1 MYPRILDIPHESR
14 QSFFLFGPRGT
25 GKTTWLKQ
33 RFPDAVYLDLLD
45 HALYLELLAQPQRL
59 RNLIP
64 PGHDGWVVLDEV
76 QRTPLVL
83 NEVHRLIEET
93 GGRFILT
100 GSSARSLRRRGVNL
114 LGGRAHTHRLYP
126 LTALEAAADFS
137 LPRALIHGQ
146 LPSVYTQPDPERYL
160 ASYVENYLRQEVIEE
175 GRARNL
181 AAFGRFLESA
191 SFSQAAPLNV
201 AEVARDVGVD
211 RKTASAYF
219 DLLEDLLIASRVPV
233 FTRRAKRR
241 MTVHPKFYLFDAGVY
256 RAIRPSGPVDRPE
269 EIDGAALE
277 TLVFHELRAAIA
289 YRSLK
294 LELFFWRTAAGAE
307 VDFVA
312 YGGDGLYAIEVK
324 RSRTVRHADLRGL
337 RQFKSDYPMARCLL
351 LFGGDRREYRDGI
364 ELLPVEEAMFRSK
377 LDKEGDLLPLST
389 SVAGAGRKEK
399 G

>member
-1 MYPRILDIPHESR
+1 MYPRTLQIPGAAR

-45 HALYLELLAQPQRL
+45 HALYLELLAGPQRL
-59 RNLIP
+59 RDLIP
-64 PGHDGWVVLDEV
+64 PGHEGWVVLDEV

-83 NEVHRLIEET
+83 NEVHRLIEAA
-93 GGRFILT
+93 GRRFILT

-114 LGGRAHTHRLYP
+114 LGGRARTYRLYP
-126 LTALEAAADFS
+126 LTASETGADF
-137 LPRALIHGQ
+137 LLRRALVHGQ
-146 LPSVYTQPDPERYL
+146 LPSVYTQPDPDNYL

-175 GRARNL
+175 GRTRNL
-181 AAFGRFLESA
+181 AAFSRFLESA

-201 AEVARDVGVD
+201 AQVARDVGVD
-211 RKTASAYF
+211 RKTAAAYF

-233 FTRRAKRR
+233 FARRAKRR
-241 MTVHPKFYLFDAGVY
+241 VTVHPKFYLFDAGVY
-256 RAIRPSGPVDRPE
+256 RAIRPSGPLDSPE

-277 TLVFHELRAAIA
+277 TLVYHELRAAIA

-294 LELFFWRTAAGAE
+294 LELFFWRTVAGAE

-312 YGGDGLYAIEVK
+312 YGGDGLFAIEVK
-324 RSRTVRHADLRGL
+324 RSRTVRSGDLRGL
-337 RQFKSDYPMARCLL
+337 RQFKSDYPMARCML

-364 ELLPVEEAMFRSK
+364 DLLPVADA
-377 LDKEGDLLPLST
+377 LTDPT
-389 SVAGAGRKEK
+389 SILTAPNETE
-399 G
+399 